1 MTPIPP
7 TSSLGAACG
16 PALYARKHYARK
28 PENSCRRKASNI
40 AHPGF
45 QASAGAEHRL
55 TPSPQRRRSFLEMSL
70 VSFYGNIVHPAA
82 SEKPREKRQGRAISC
97 RPVATPPPLFFSLSL
112 FYSSRSKHTSL
123 VCRLPH
129 PPPDHVF
136 SETEKKRGKM
146 NLKKKKKNRTDTR
159 AAQSLFRDCGNAVV
173 RVTGSHTYTCT
184 DLVSSQSCCPLPA
197 LRADMRKRS
206 GVQILR
212 ARVVG

>member
-1 MTPIPP
+1 M
-7 TSSLGAACG
+7 
-16 PALYARKHYARK
+16 
-28 PENSCRRKASNI
+28 PENNMPESPKTAVAGRPVTLHTQAFRRAQAPNI
-40 AHPGF
+40 GLRH
-45 QASAGAEHRL
+45 
-55 TPSPQRRRSFLEMSL
+55 RRSVVVRFS
-70 VSFYGNIVHPAA
+70 
-82 SEKPREKRQGRAISC
+82 RC
-97 RPVATPPPLFFSLSL
+97 RWCRFMETSYTRPLLRNRGKNDKGARSRVVQLLHPPPPFFFLSL
-112 FYSSRSKHTSL
+112 FYFSRSKHTSL

-136 SETEKKRGKM
+136 SETEKKRK
-146 NLKKKKKNRTDTR
+146 NEPKEKKKNRTDTR

>member
-1 MTPIPP
+1 MIACPLLPRPSKQTSYLDPTMTPIPP

-97 RPVATPPPLFFSLSL
+97 RPVATPPPPFFFF
-112 FYSSRSKHTSL
+112 FYSFRSKHTRR
-123 VCRLPH
+123 RLLFAASPTL
-129 PPPDHVF
+129 PLITSFRKP
-136 SETEKKRGKM
+136 
-146 NLKKKKKNRTDTR
+146 KKKKRKNEPKEKKKTVLTR
-159 AAQSLFRDCGNAVV
+159 AR
-173 RVTGSHTYTCT
+173 
-184 DLVSSQSCCPLPA
+184 
-197 LRADMRKRS
+197 RS
-206 GVQILR
+206 PCLGTAGTR
-212 ARVVG
+212 

>member
-16 PALYARKHYARK
+16 PALYARKHYARN

-70 VSFYGNIVHPAA
+70 VSFYGNIVHLAA

-97 RPVATPPPLFFSLSL
+97 RPVATPPPPPFFSLSL

-146 NLKKKKKNRTDTR
+146 NLKKKKKTVLTR
-159 AAQSLFRDCGNAVV
+159 AR
-173 RVTGSHTYTCT
+173 
-184 DLVSSQSCCPLPA
+184 
-197 LRADMRKRS
+197 RS
-206 GVQILR
+206 PCLGTAGTR
-212 ARVVG
+212 